1 MLSGQIP
8 KELGNLSN
16 LQVMYR
22 NSLARSFILLEFPF
36 NLLSQFGL
44 VLISYLIRALGFN
57 ELSGQL
63 PPELGRLRSLNAL

>member
-22 NSLARSFILLEFPF
+22 NSLARSLILLEFPF

-44 VLISYLIRALGFN
+44 VLISYLIRYLGFN

-63 PPELGRLRSLNAL
+63 PPELGRLRYLYFL